1 MALLESI
8 FIPLG
13 TKMPEFEI
21 KDPFGKTYKGEELFG
36 AKGLL
41 VSFTCN
47 HCPYAQAVWPRFI
60 RLAKYARA
68 AGVNT
73 VAINPNINPDYP
85 DDAPEKMIEKI
96 KEWSIDFPYLVD
108 ETQKVADAFKA
119 QCTPDLYLFNN
130 EKKLVYHG
138 RLDDNWQNEK
148 NVMKEELKEA
158 IDDMV
163 YDRPI
168 TPNQKPSLGCSIK
181 WLSGAQLKKR
191 K

>member
-85 DDAPEKMIEKI
+85 DDSPPNMIKKI
-96 KEWSIDFPYLVD
+96 KELGIDFPYLID
-108 ETQKVADAFKA
+108 ETQKIAKTFKA
-119 QCTPDLYLFNN
+119 QCTPDIYFFGKNKELI
-130 EKKLVYHG
+130 YHG
-138 RLDDNWQNEK
+138 RIDDNWQDESK
-148 NVMKEELKEA
+148 ITREELKEA
-158 IDDMV
+158 INNYV
-163 YDRPI
+163 AGLPVAKKQY
-168 TPNQKPSLGCSIK
+168 PSMGCSIK
-181 WLSGAQLKKR
+181 WVGK
-191 K
+191 